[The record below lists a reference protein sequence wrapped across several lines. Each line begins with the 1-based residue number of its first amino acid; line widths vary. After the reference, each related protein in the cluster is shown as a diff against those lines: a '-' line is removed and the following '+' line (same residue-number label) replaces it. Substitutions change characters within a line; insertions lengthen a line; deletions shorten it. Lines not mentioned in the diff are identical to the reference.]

1 MPELVSATN
10 RDEQTLKNLELT
22 LKVYDKC
29 LAYDYEQV
37 HLNESMDDAPST
49 NIPGNWKALIVENP
63 RCVKDLFSVL
73 LE

>member
-1 MPELVSATN
+1 MIQAN
-10 RDEQTLKNLELT
+10 KDHQTLTNLELV

-63 RCVKDLFSVL
+63 RLVKDLFSML
-73 LE
+73 LLG